1 MDFGSIMKS
10 LEHKSILITGT
21 SGFLAK
27 IFMEKVLRSQPNV
40 KKLFILLRAENDTFA
55 AQRLQNE
62 VFGKK
67 VFRVL
72 KEEHGTGFDSFIS
85 NKVTAVA
92 GDISFENLGIKDS
105 TLKEEMWREINLIIN
120 VAGNTTF
127 DERYD
132 VALSTNALGV
142 KHICEFAKKC
152 TKLELL
158 FHVSTAYVTRERE
171 GIILEKPFQMEE
183 AFGENH
189 SFLDIAVEQKL
200 VQERLTELQEEKA
213 TDKAIK
219 LAMQE
224 LGLQRARLFG
234 WANTYVFTKVIGE
247 MLLGHLRGDL
257 PTVILRPTIITSTY
271 REPFPGWIEGFRTI
285 DSLIVSYG
293 KGKLNHFLADPEAP
307 LDVVPG
313 DFVVNAM
320 LATMAAH
327 SRQCSNQFIYH
338 VSTSSR
344 NQVKNNDLVDFI
356 YQYFSKNPCLGR
368 DGMPVRVTRGSLLT
382 TKTSFNNLMT
392 VYYKLPI
399 QVLRVVNALSF
410 QSLEDIYHNLNRK
423 YTLIT
428 RFVDLY
434 EHFAFF
440 EARFDDSNLKKLR
453 MGIKDDKIT
462 PMKFYLDPKC
472 INWEDYFINIHIP
485 GLVQHSI
492 K

>member
-1 MDFGSIMKS
+1 MDFESIAKS
-10 LEHKSILITGT
+10 LEHKNILITGT

-40 KKLFILLRAENDTFA
+40 KKLFILLRAENDTLA

-72 KEEHGTGFDSFIS
+72 KEEHGTGFGSFMS
-85 NKVTAVA
+85 DKVTAVA

-105 TLKEEMWREINLIIN
+105 TLKEEMWGEINFIVN

-171 GIILEKPFQMEE
+171 GIIFEKPFQKDET
-183 AFGENH
+183 FGENH
-189 SFLDIAVEQKL
+189 KLDVAVEQKL
-200 VQERLTELQEEKA
+200 VQERLKGLQEEKA
-213 TDKAIK
+213 TDEATK
-219 LAMQE
+219 LAMQD

-234 WANTYVFTKVIGE
+234 WANTYVFTKSIGE
-247 MLLGHLRGDL
+247 KLLGHLRGDL
-257 PTVILRPTIITSTY
+257 PVVILRPTIITSTY
-271 REPFPGWIEGFRTI
+271 KEPFPGWIEGFRTI

-313 DFVVNAM
+313 DMVVNAM
-320 LATMAAH
+320 LATIAAH
-327 SRQCSNQFIYH
+327 SCQRSQFIYH
-338 VSTSSR
+338 ASTSTR
-344 NQVKNNDLVDFI
+344 NPLKNNAVVEFS

-368 DGMPVRVTRGSLLT
+368 DGMPVRVTKGSLLP
-382 TKTSFNNLMT
+382 TKASFNNLMT
-392 VYYKLPI
+392 LQYKLPI
-399 QVLRVVNALSF
+399 QVLRVMNALSF
-410 QSLEDIYHNLNRK
+410 QSLDNLYCNLNRK
-423 YTLIT
+423 YNLIT
-428 RFVDLY
+428 RFVELY

-440 EARFDDSNLKKLR
+440 KARFDDSNLEKLR
-453 MGIKDDKIT
+453 VNTTDDNIAS
-462 PMKFYLDPKC
+462 MKFYLDPKC
-472 INWEDYFINIHIP
+472 INWEDYFINVHIP